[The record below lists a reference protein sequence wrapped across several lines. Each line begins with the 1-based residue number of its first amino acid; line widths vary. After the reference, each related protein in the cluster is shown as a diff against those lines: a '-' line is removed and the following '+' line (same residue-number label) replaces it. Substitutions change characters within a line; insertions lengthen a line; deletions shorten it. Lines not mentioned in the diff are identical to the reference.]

1 MIVLVHSSLR
11 DKNSLAKNQVFVKK
25 PSSLAYNLRNI
36 MFESLKRQEDTE
48 KLGGPD
54 KVVCIDETHFTRR
67 RHTRGG
73 FQGRF
78 TAGHETIILGMVE
91 LDLAT
96 RRETGCGC
104 L

>member
-1 MIVLVHSSLR
+1 
-11 DKNSLAKNQVFVKK
+11 
-25 PSSLAYNLRNI
+25 
-36 MFESLKRQEDTE
+36 
-48 KLGGPD
+48 
-54 KVVCIDETHFTRR
+54 VCIDETHFTRR

-96 RRETGCGC
+96 RRETGRIRLLVIPDKKKGHFEAFY
-104 L
+104 